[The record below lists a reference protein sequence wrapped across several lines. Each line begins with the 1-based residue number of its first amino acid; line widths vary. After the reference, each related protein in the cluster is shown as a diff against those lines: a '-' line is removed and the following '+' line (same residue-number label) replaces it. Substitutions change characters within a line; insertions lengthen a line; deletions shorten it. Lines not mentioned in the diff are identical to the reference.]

1 MHIIRHVVPVLA
13 AVTSVA
19 LVVTSPTGPGG
30 PTGPGDPA
38 HPRAPWS
45 AVPPRADDRRVVAAA
60 LSTLR
65 ILPRR
70 TRVLGYDR
78 ELFGVWGPSPAKGV
92 GCTTRDAVVL
102 RVFPRSLTSRRSGC
116 PRATGTTTDA
126 YTHAEVTP
134 DEVDIDH
141 VFPLSAAWDLG
152 ADAWDGPT
160 RRRFGNDTA
169 RNLVVTA
176 SAVNRA
182 KSDGTLG
189 EWLPP
194 AADAR
199 CPYAARYLTVAG
211 EYGLAVT
218 TADADAARRACSP

>member
-1 MHIIRHVVPVLA
+1 M
-13 AVTSVA
+13 
-19 LVVTSPTGPGG
+19 
-30 PTGPGDPA
+30 
-38 HPRAPWS
+38 
-45 AVPPRADDRRVVAAA
+45 
-60 LSTLR
+60 
-65 ILPRR
+65 
-70 TRVLGYDR
+70 
-78 ELFGVWGPSPAKGV
+78 
-92 GCTTRDAVVL
+92 
-102 RVFPRSLTSRRSGC
+102 
-116 PRATGTTTDA
+116 
-126 YTHAEVTP
+126 
-134 DEVDIDH
+134 DIDH
-141 VFPLSAAWDLG
+141 IYPLSAAWDLG
-152 ADAWDGPT
+152 ADTWDGPT

-176 SAVNRA
+176 SVVNRA